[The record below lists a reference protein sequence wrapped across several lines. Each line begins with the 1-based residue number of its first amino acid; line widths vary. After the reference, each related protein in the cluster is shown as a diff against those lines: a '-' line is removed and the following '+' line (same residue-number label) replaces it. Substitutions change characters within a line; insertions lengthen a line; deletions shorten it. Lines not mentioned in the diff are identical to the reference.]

1 MIKVALNGYGTIGKR
16 VANAIMLQPDM
27 KLIGIAKT
35 SPNYEAF
42 VAQKMGINI
51 YVPQES
57 IKSFDEAGIKVA
69 GNIEDMIKESDIVV
83 DATPNGVGAQ
93 YKELYQKF
101 GKNAIFQGGEKAN
114 VADVSFSSLC
124 NYNEALGKK
133 YIRVVSCNTTALLRT
148 ICTLNKLSK
157 VEKVRATI
165 VRRAADP
172 KEVKKGP
179 INALV
184 PDPAS
189 VPSHHAKD
197 VNSVLKDLDIITMA
211 VIAPTTYMHMHLLN
225 VTLKSQVSK
234 EDVINQFLN
243 TNRFLLVRGKS
254 KVNSTAEIIEV
265 ARDLGRI
272 RNDIPEVVIF
282 EDSIYT
288 MGNEVFL
295 MYAVHQESIV
305 VPENIDAIRASL
317 NLASAEDSIKITN
330 TSLNI
335 GKGYLI

>member
-16 VANAIMLQPDM
+16 VANAVMLQPDM

-35 SPNYEAF
+35 SPNYEAL
-42 VAQKMGINI
+42 VAQKMGIDI

-57 IKSFDEAGIKVA
+57 VKSFEESGIKIA
-69 GNIEDMIKESDIVV
+69 GNIEDMVKEADIIV

-93 YKELYQKF
+93 YKALYQKYN
-101 GKNAIFQGGEKAN
+101 KNAIFQGGEKAN
-114 VADVSFSSLC
+114 VAEVSFSSLC
-124 NYNEALGKK
+124 DYDEAVGKN

-148 ICTLNKLSK
+148 ICTLSKLSK

-179 INALV
+179 INAIV

-197 VNSVLKDLDIITMA
+197 VNTVLKDLDIITMA

-225 VTLKSQVSK
+225 VTVKSQVNK

-243 TNRFLLVRGKS
+243 TSRFLLVRGKS
-254 KVNSTAEIIEV
+254 KINSTAEIIEV
-265 ARDLGRI
+265 ARDLGRL

-288 MGNEVFL
+288 KGNEVFL

-317 NLASAEDSIKITN
+317 NLATAEDSIKITN
-330 TSLNI
+330 TTLNI